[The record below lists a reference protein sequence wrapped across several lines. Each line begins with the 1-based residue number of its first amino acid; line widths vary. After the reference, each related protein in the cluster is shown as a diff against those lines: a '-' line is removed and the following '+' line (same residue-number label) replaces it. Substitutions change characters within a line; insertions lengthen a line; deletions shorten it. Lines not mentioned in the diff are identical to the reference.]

1 MDLVIVVILLLLVAF
16 IYKKFSSFIYF
27 FGILD
32 IFFRLRAL
40 IKYQLDIPEVTQFF
54 NKYVPESLLGI
65 FQKYSTG
72 VFQDILTWGY
82 IIAMGAFLYYVFRTF
97 LKKK

>member
-1 MDLVIVVILLLLVAF
+1 MDLVIVVVLLLIVAC

-32 IFFRLRAL
+32 IFFRILAL
-40 IKYQLDIPEVTQFF
+40 LKYQLDIPELTQFF
-54 NKYVPESLLGI
+54 NTYIPESLLGI

-82 IIAMGAFLYYVFRTF
+82 IICMGTFLYYVFRTF